1 VNPSIFRLLRRAG
14 WVLGFAFLGLVL
26 VVVELRI
33 LAAARER
40 LSAADAA
47 PRSGRYVHAGDAEM
61 FLQEEGPADGPAVLL
76 IHGTGAWSEIWRGTM
91 RSLGAAGYRA
101 IALDMPP
108 FGYTMVKK
116 GASFSDQTQAQ
127 RILAALD
134 ALHLERVI
142 FVGHSF
148 GARATMQAT
157 FLAPSRVAAL
167 VLVDSALGLRAAPA
181 QPSPLLRSVL
191 EVGWLRNA
199 IVASTVTNPWM
210 TRRLLAL
217 LVAEESAV
225 TAERVAM
232 LQHPLVVAGTT
243 ERVGEWLLP
252 FATTSE
258 STMANDR
265 SRYPGLAVPTPVLWG
280 ARDTVTPVDQGR
292 DIVSLFP
299 GAAWVELPQSGHIPA
314 IEDPSAFDAALVKF
328 LKERARASTDRP

>member
-1 VNPSIFRLLRRAG
+1 MLRHLRRAG
-14 WVLGFAFLGLVL
+14 WILGFVVLGLTLA
-26 VVVELRI
+26 VVTLRI

-40 LSAADAA
+40 LSAPDAA
-47 PRSGRYVHAGDAEM
+47 PRSGRYVRAGDAEM
-61 FLQEEGPADGPAVLL
+61 FVQEEGPADGPAVLL

-91 RSLGAAGYRA
+91 RSLAGTGYRA

-116 GASFSDQTQAQ
+116 GASFSDEAQAQ
-127 RILAALD
+127 RIRGALD
-134 ALHLERVI
+134 ALHLERVT

-157 FLAPSRVAAL
+157 FLSPSRVAGL
-167 VLVDSALGLRAAPA
+167 VLVDSALGLQAVPA
-181 QPSPLLRSVL
+181 EPSLLLRSVL
-191 EVGWLRNA
+191 GVGWLRDA

-217 LVAEESAV
+217 LVAEEAAV
-225 TAERVAM
+225 TPERVAM
-232 LQHPLVVAGTT
+232 LQQPLVVAGTT

-265 SRYPGLAVPTPVLWG
+265 SRYPGLTVPTLVLWG
-280 ARDTVTPVDQGR
+280 AQDTVTPVDQGR
-292 DIVSLFP
+292 DIVSLIP
-299 GAAWVELPQSGHIPA
+299 GAAWVELPRSGHIPA

-328 LKERARASTDRP
+328 LKERVRASTDRR